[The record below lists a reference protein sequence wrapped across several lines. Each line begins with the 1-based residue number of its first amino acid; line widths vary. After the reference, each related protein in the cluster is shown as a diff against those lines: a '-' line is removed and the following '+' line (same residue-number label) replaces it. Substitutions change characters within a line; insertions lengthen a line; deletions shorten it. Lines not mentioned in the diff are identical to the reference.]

1 MKDCKVLHYFETEF
15 ENSIVTLKEWGR
27 ASFFQENTRLEQLLF
42 PYLSDGYRIISF
54 SGDAYHCVI
63 ILVKD

>member
-1 MKDCKVLHYFETEF
+1 MKDCKVLHYYDDEF

-27 ASFFQENTRLEQLLF
+27 ASFFQENTRLEKLLF

-54 SGDAYHCVI
+54 SGNIYNCVVV
-63 ILVKD
+63 LAKD